1 MSQSAKPPEAG
12 RPRAA
17 PVLAMRVPPPEDEA
31 ANDASYAQLVH
42 QATLAASMAD
52 APLEPI
58 REQDRLLPAAN
69 IFRIIQRELP
79 EGCKI
84 SRDAKYFMQV
94 RRLAGLHNA
103 KRSKAGCTHVCKRF
117 APVMSPARCTD
128 VPSPPESQEALSE
141 FVCFMTRFACPASPP
156 LLRDALLLLVLAR
169 HLYPATC
176 ILLPA
181 PSLPTT
187 LTHPSPARTAQ

>member
-1 MSQSAKPPEAG
+1 MQASMQLPEGG

-17 PVLAMRVPPPEDEA
+17 PVLATRVPTPEDEA
-31 ANDASYAQLVH
+31 PGDASYAHLVH
-42 QATLAASMAD
+42 QATLAASVAD

-94 RRLAGLHNA
+94 RRLPGP
-103 KRSKAGCTHVCKRF
+103 RR
-117 APVMSPARCTD
+117 ARYW
-128 VPSPPESQEALSE
+128 EA
-141 FVCFMTRFACPASPP
+141 ACCGQHRHGGASPCAVA
-156 LLRDALLLLVLAR
+156 RQNALTPVP
-169 HLYPATC
+169 YPV
-176 ILLPA
+176 
-181 PSLPTT
+181 
-187 LTHPSPARTAQ
+187 RRRR